1 MLKQLEC
8 EQFNRIYEI
17 MENSF
22 PKDERRPYEEQKAL
36 LERPEYKI
44 YIMDKSGVVCGFL
57 AVWEFNSIA
66 FIEHFAVAPE
76 YRNAGIGA
84 SMLRELKKLVGKQL
98 CLEVEP
104 PENDLTRRRIG
115 FYERNGFFLNRQPY
129 VQPPLSKGQKE
140 VPLFIMTTEGKVDD
154 AGFDKI
160 RTLLYEKVYEVDKK
174 RSTCNLCPREC
185 NVDRKNGK
193 QGYCGV
199 FGKGIIGARAALHMW
214 EEPCISGEEGS
225 GTVFFSGCP
234 LRCVYCQNYDIAH
247 VKRGTEISVEQLADI
262 FLELQ
267 KKGANNINLVTP
279 THYTMEIIKAI
290 KHAREK
296 GLNLPIVY
304 NCSGYEKVETL
315 RLLDGI
321 VDVYLTDFKYMN
333 KDIAKRYSN
342 APDYPEVA
350 KAALAE
356 MVKQCG
362 NAVFDERGMMTK
374 GVIVRHLL
382 LPGQVQNGKDVVK
395 YAYKTYGDKIFIS
408 LMNQYTPLPHVT
420 AYPEIDRKVT
430 EEEYDLLVDYAIELG
445 VENGFIQ
452 EGETA
457 EESFIPAFDNEGWV

>member
-1 MLKQLEC
+1 
-8 EQFNRIYEI
+8 
-17 MENSF
+17 
-22 PKDERRPYEEQKAL
+22 
-36 LERPEYKI
+36 
-44 YIMDKSGVVCGFL
+44 
-57 AVWEFNSIA
+57 
-66 FIEHFAVAPE
+66 
-76 YRNAGIGA
+76 
-84 SMLRELKKLVGKQL
+84 
-98 CLEVEP
+98 
-104 PENDLTRRRIG
+104 
-115 FYERNGFFLNRQPY
+115 
-129 VQPPLSKGQKE
+129 
-140 VPLFIMTTEGKVDD
+140 
-154 AGFDKI
+154 
-160 RTLLYEKVYEVDKK
+160 
-174 RSTCNLCPREC
+174 
-185 NVDRKNGK
+185 
-193 QGYCGV
+193 
-199 FGKGIIGARAALHMW
+199 
-214 EEPCISGEEGS
+214 
-225 GTVFFSGCP
+225 
-234 LRCVYCQNYDIAH
+234 
-247 VKRGTEISVEQLADI
+247 
-262 FLELQ
+262 
-267 KKGANNINLVTP
+267 
-279 THYTMEIIKAI
+279 MEIIKAI

-321 VDVYLTDFKYMN
+321 VDVYLADFKYMN

-382 LPGQVQNGKDVVK
+382 LPGQVRNGKDVVK
-395 YAYKTYGDKIFIS
+395 YAYETYGDKIFIS
-408 LMNQYTPLPHVT
+408 LMNQYTPLPHVA